1 MKFINKIWKTGDSHV
16 ITVPSAFIK
25 FGQLTEGKEYIVT
38 ISELNECKECIFP
51 VLG

>member
-25 FGQLTEGKEYIVT
+25 FGQLEEGKEYQIT
-38 ISELNECKECIFP
+38 ISEITDENRVSLLE
-51 VLG
+51 